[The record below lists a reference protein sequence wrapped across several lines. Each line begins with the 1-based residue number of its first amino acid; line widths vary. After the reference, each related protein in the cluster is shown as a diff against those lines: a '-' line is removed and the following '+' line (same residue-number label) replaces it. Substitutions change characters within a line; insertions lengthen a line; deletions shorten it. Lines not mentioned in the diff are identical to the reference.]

1 MRHQAVIVVGASSGM
16 GLATARRLHGRG
28 ATVWMVARDMARLE
42 RAAASIGD
50 KQRLHVLSA
59 DLGSEEGRAR
69 IISAVQRIDHLVVT
83 AADLV
88 YKPARELG
96 DAEVMRAVRSKVVGP
111 YLLAAGAASRM
122 AADGSVTFVS
132 GIAAERPIAGG
143 SVTGMVN
150 GAINAMVRGL
160 ALELAPIRVNAVSPG
175 WVETPFWERV
185 AGPEQRQALFA
196 AMRERVPT
204 RRIGTV
210 EDVAGMIEVAMT
222 SRMVSG
228 TTLYVDGGQRLV

>member
-1 MRHQAVIVVGASSGM
+1 MHHKTIVVVGASSGM
-16 GLATARRLHGRG
+16 GLAASRRFWERG
-28 ATVWMVARDMARLE
+28 ATVWMVARDLE
-42 RAAASIGD
+42 RLHDAAASIGRD
-50 KQRLHVLSA
+50 RLHVLPA
-59 DLGSEEGRAR
+59 DLGSEEGRTR
-69 IISAVQRIDHLVVT
+69 IVAATERIDHLVIT

-88 YKPARELG
+88 YKSSRELN

-111 YLLAAGAASRM
+111 YLLAAGAA
-122 AADGSVTFVS
+122 AKIPEDGSVTLVS
-132 GIAAERPIAGG
+132 GVAAERPIAGG

-185 AGPEQRQALFA
+185 ASAERRETLFTS
-196 AMRERVPT
+196 MREKIPT

-210 EDVAGMIEVAMT
+210 EDVAQMIEMAMT
-222 SRMVSG
+222 NRGVSG

>member
-1 MRHQAVIVVGASSGM
+1 MHHSTVVVVGASSGM
-16 GLATARRLHGRG
+16 GLAAARRFWERG
-28 ATVWMVARDMARLE
+28 ATVWMVARNSERLRDAMAG
-42 RAAASIGD
+42 IGHE
-50 KQRLHVLSA
+50 RLHALPA
-59 DLGSEEGRAR
+59 DVSSEEGRAC
-69 IISAVQRIDHLVVT
+69 ILAAVDGLDHLVFT

-88 YKPARELG
+88 YKSSRELD

-111 YLLAAGAASRM
+111 YLLSAAISGRIPAE
-122 AADGSVTFVS
+122 GSITFVS

-175 WVETPFWERV
+175 WVDTPFWKQVASDERR
-185 AGPEQRQALFA
+185 EILFA
-196 AMRERVPT
+196 AMREKIPT

-210 EDVAGMIEVAMT
+210 EDVAQMIELAAT
-222 SRMVSG
+222 NRGVSG
-228 TTLYVDGGQRLV
+228 TTLHVDGGQRLV

>member
-1 MRHQAVIVVGASSGM
+1 MHHKTIVVVGASSGM
-16 GLATARRLHGRG
+16 GLAASRRFWERG
-28 ATVWMVARDMARLE
+28 ATVWMVARNLE
-42 RAAASIGD
+42 RLHDAAASIGHD
-50 KQRLHVLSA
+50 RLHVLPA
-59 DLGSEEGRAR
+59 DLGSEEGRTR
-69 IISAVQRIDHLVVT
+69 IVAATERIDHLVVT

-88 YKPARELG
+88 YKSSRELN

-111 YLLAAGAASRM
+111 YLLAASAADRM
-122 AADGSVTFVS
+122 PEDGSVTFVS
-132 GIAAERPIAGG
+132 GVAAERPIAGG

-185 AGPEQRQALFA
+185 ASADRRQTLFA
-196 AMRERVPT
+196 SMREKIPT

-210 EDVAGMIEVAMT
+210 EDVAQMIEMAMT
-222 SRMVSG
+222 NRGVSG